1 MMRYHKLLDLGLTEQ
16 QVKENL
22 LFTTDKIGELMN
34 VAMTRKDA
42 KEWLGTA
49 PPDLSVIARARGPDW
64 LYTYMRS
71 FYRDPE
77 SATGWNNMVFERVAM
92 PHVLWTLSGQQVQ
105 EERKFKNMEQAE
117 AVGRQQKNAWK
128 IDVLTPEQAGKDG
141 ERFILKTIRT
151 ETAGS
156 LSQIDYDIMVRDL
169 VNFMTW
175 MSEPNQIT
183 RKQVG
188 YVVDAGSFGAARSH
202 VSPLQGVLERR
213 ALRETPR
220 GAVRS
225 APAPF
230 SSAHRSEF
238 RDKANKHDESLLRN
252 HLSLFAA
259 LPHRAVREGHG
270 LSNHRRGH
278 VQQAGRHCGDE
289 SLQSPAGAGRAR
301 PDPLRSEH
309 HQRVY
314 RRTLSP
320 SAADARGSGDAR
332 AARLFLFQFEVELFS
347 HIEALENGNQKQQ
360 DRARQHVA
368 DQLTQMAPV
377 FTKQKYMLGDE
388 FSMLDVAISPLLW
401 RLDYYG
407 VTLPKAAAPLMKYA
421 ERLFSR
427 PAFIEALTPSEKVM
441 RK

>member
-1 MMRYHKLLDLGLTEQ
+1 MKALVVLLALAAQLALAADEPVRLDSAPIDPRDVASLQSGARSFVNYCLNCHSAGMMRYHKLLDLGLTEQ

-49 PPDLSVIARARGPDW
+49 PPDLSVVARARGPDW

-105 EERKFKNMEQAE
+105 VERRFRTREQAE

-128 IDVLTPEQAGKDG
+128 VDVLTPEQAGKDA
-141 ERFILKTIRT
+141 ERYILKTIRT

-188 YVVDAGSFGAARSH
+188 YVVM
-202 VSPLQGVLERR
+202 LVL
-213 ALRETPR
+213 LVLVVLTYLLYK
-220 GAVRS
+220 
-225 APAPF
+225 
-230 SSAHRSEF
+230 EF
-238 RDKANKHDESLLRN
+238 WK
-252 HLSLFAA
+252 
-259 LPHRAVREGHG
+259 
-270 LSNHRRGH
+270 
-278 VQQAGRHCGDE
+278 
-289 SLQSPAGAGRAR
+289 
-301 PDPLRSEH
+301 
-309 HQRVY
+309 
-314 RRTLSP
+314 
-320 SAADARGSGDAR
+320 
-332 AARLFLFQFEVELFS
+332 
-347 HIEALENGNQKQQ
+347 
-360 DRARQHVA
+360 
-368 DQLTQMAPV
+368 
-377 FTKQKYMLGDE
+377 
-388 FSMLDVAISPLLW
+388 DVH
-401 RLDYYG
+401 
-407 VTLPKAAAPLMKYA
+407 
-421 ERLFSR
+421 
-427 PAFIEALTPSEKVM
+427 
-441 RK
+441 

>member
-1 MMRYHKLLDLGLTEQ
+1 MPARAREGHLEMKALVVLLALAAQLALAAEEPVRLDSAPIDPRDVASLQSGARSFVNYCLNCHSAGMMRYHKLLDLGLTEQ

-22 LFTTDKIGELMN
+22 LFTADKIGELMT

-105 EERKFKNMEQAE
+105 EERKFGNMEQAE
-117 AVGRQQKNAWK
+117 AVGRQQKSAWK
-128 IDVLTPEQAGKDG
+128 IDVLTPDQAGKDG

-188 YVVDAGSFGAARSH
+188 YVVM
-202 VSPLQGVLERR
+202 LVL
-213 ALRETPR
+213 LVLLVLTYLLYK
-220 GAVRS
+220 
-225 APAPF
+225 
-230 SSAHRSEF
+230 EF
-238 RDKANKHDESLLRN
+238 WK
-252 HLSLFAA
+252 
-259 LPHRAVREGHG
+259 
-270 LSNHRRGH
+270 
-278 VQQAGRHCGDE
+278 
-289 SLQSPAGAGRAR
+289 
-301 PDPLRSEH
+301 
-309 HQRVY
+309 
-314 RRTLSP
+314 
-320 SAADARGSGDAR
+320 
-332 AARLFLFQFEVELFS
+332 
-347 HIEALENGNQKQQ
+347 
-360 DRARQHVA
+360 
-368 DQLTQMAPV
+368 
-377 FTKQKYMLGDE
+377 
-388 FSMLDVAISPLLW
+388 DVH
-401 RLDYYG
+401 
-407 VTLPKAAAPLMKYA
+407 
-421 ERLFSR
+421 
-427 PAFIEALTPSEKVM
+427 
-441 RK
+441 